1 VEGASCP
8 NGHNV
13 QEGFV
18 FCPACGATIAC
29 PNGHPVREGAKFCP
43 QCGNA
48 YATPNVSKATEM
60 VTLAAKVGGEASD
73 LLASPVSKPTGGVD
87 IADVMAGESKTTKC
101 PKCLVVFSRDLFE
114 SHRDTCRHR
123 LVTCPKCNN
132 LFGSE
137 TLERHLQNCGTR
149 IVSGT
154 PPKSSTKKHTIRNGL
169 VLVGALVLVVGI
181 IVVATSGGGAS
192 GPTESLLETN
202 LLIQVQCTTASFCFD
217 YPNVSYV
224 DCSSAGDPYDPGGS
238 YSTSWK
244 PGAQITCQ
252 GYDGN
257 GFLIGDIGIT
267 AEQGVSASNAQVLM
281 ADPPSY
287 ALAQYR
293 YTDYWVYEYN
303 GYNQYCHCVEPDG
316 DGG

>member
-154 PPKSSTKKHTIRNGL
+154 PSGTGWSWL
-169 VLVGALVLVVGI
+169 VPLF
-181 IVVATSGGGAS
+181 SWS
-192 GPTESLLETN
+192 ESLS
-202 LLIQVQCTTASFCFD
+202 LLPA
-217 YPNVSYV
+217 
-224 DCSSAGDPYDPGGS
+224 A
-238 YSTSWK
+238 
-244 PGAQITCQ
+244 A
-252 GYDGN
+252 
-257 GFLIGDIGIT
+257 
-267 AEQGVSASNAQVLM
+267 
-281 ADPPSY
+281 
-287 ALAQYR
+287 ALAAR
-293 YTDYWVYEYN
+293 PSLYWR
-303 GYNQYCHCVEPDG
+303 PIS
-316 DGG
+316 